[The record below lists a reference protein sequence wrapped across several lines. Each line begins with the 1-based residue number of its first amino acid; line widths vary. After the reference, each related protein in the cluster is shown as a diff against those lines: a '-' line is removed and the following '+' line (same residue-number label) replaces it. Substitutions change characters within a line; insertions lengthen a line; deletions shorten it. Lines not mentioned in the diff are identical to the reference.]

1 MEYLLVQ
8 TVHLLCAIIFVGF
21 IFADIFIFPAVKK
34 KFGQEAYD
42 NMISAIVGR
51 GIIIYPLVVIIL
63 ISSGIYMFTN
73 YINKEVGYF
82 NSSLQILLWIKLFF
96 VLLIIFGVVYTIF
109 CKVAKIEPVSF
120 MKHFHAYAL
129 LLSIAIVVIAKLMFF
144 L

>member
-1 MEYLLVQ
+1 MEYLLIQ

-34 KFGQEAYD
+34 KLGQEAYD
-42 NMISAIVGR
+42 KMISAIVGR
-51 GIIIYPLVVIIL
+51 GIIIYPLVVVVL

-73 YINKEVGYF
+73 YINKELGYF
-82 NSSLQILLWIKLFF
+82 NSSLQILLWIKLFL
-96 VLLIIFGVVYTIF
+96 VLLIILGVVYTIF
-109 CKVAKIEPVSF
+109 CKLAKIEPIAF
-120 MKHFHAYAL
+120 MRHFHTYAL

>member
-1 MEYLLVQ
+1 
-8 TVHLLCAIIFVGF
+8 
-21 IFADIFIFPAVKK
+21 
-34 KFGQEAYD
+34 
-42 NMISAIVGR
+42 MISAIVGR

-96 VLLIIFGVVYTIF
+96 VLLIILGVVYTIF
-109 CKVAKIEPVSF
+109 CKLAKIEPVSF

-144 L
+144 YKFYSSNSI